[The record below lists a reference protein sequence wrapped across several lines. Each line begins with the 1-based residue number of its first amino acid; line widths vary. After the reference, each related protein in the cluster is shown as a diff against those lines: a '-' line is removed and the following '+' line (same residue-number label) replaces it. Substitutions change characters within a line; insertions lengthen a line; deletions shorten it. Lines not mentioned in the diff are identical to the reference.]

1 MTSEKDYVL
10 GLDLVAFVPD
20 YTKTL
25 EENEEIWRQKYFDV
39 YGEYPP
45 EEKK

>member
-1 MTSEKDYVL
+1 MTSEKDFVK
-10 GLDLVAFVPD
+10 GFDLIDFVPD

-25 EENEEIWRQKYFDV
+25 EENEEIFRQKYFDV